1 MPDTAP
7 AKREPVQADA
17 PRRALHAVIALAGWG
32 VFGYWWW
39 LVFRRVNATE
49 VRYTI
54 WFLGVALVVIVL
66 VTALWALHNKMLFRR
81 LGPRTKLR
89 EVQEDFSR
97 DTVGRP
103 VDMPAVPEEC
113 LTADV
118 IVIRIDGQTKV
129 YQPVESTRRP
139 PGPQRLKVVS

>member
-1 MPDTAP
+1 MSESPP
-7 AKREPVQADA
+7 AKREPIQAEPA
-17 PRRALHAVIALAGWG
+17 RQLFHAVIAVAGWA
-32 VFGYWWW
+32 VFAYWWW

-49 VRYTI
+49 VRYTV
-54 WFLGVALVVIVL
+54 WFLAVALFVIVF

-113 LTADV
+113 LTADI
-118 IVIRIDGQTKV
+118 IVIRIEGQTKV

-139 PGPQRLKVVS
+139 PGPRRLKVVS

>member
-1 MPDTAP
+1 VPETTP
-7 AKREPVQADA
+7 TKREPQQAE
-17 PRRALHAVIALAGWG
+17 PSRRALHAVIAIAGWI

-49 VRYTI
+49 VRYTV
-54 WFLGVALVVIVL
+54 WFLGVALFVIVL

-89 EVQEDFSR
+89 DVAEDFSR

-118 IVIRIDGQTKV
+118 IVIRIEGHTKV
-129 YQPVESTRRP
+129 YQPVEFTHRP
-139 PGPQRLKVVS
+139 PGPHRLKVVS

>member
-1 MPDTAP
+1 MPETTP
-7 AKREPVQADA
+7 IPREPQQAEP
-17 PRRALHAVIALAGWG
+17 PRRAFHAVIAVAGWV
-32 VFGYWWW
+32 VFVYWWW

-49 VRYTI
+49 VRYTL
-54 WFLGVALVVIVL
+54 WFIGIALVVVVL

-89 EVQEDFSR
+89 EVHEDFSR
-97 DTVGRP
+97 DTVGRT

-118 IVIRIDGQTKV
+118 IVVRIEGDTKF
-129 YQPVESTRRP
+129 YQPVESTGRP
-139 PGPQRLKVVS
+139 PGPRRLKVVS